1 MSADH
6 VSLPDFDDI
15 AILYRQH
22 HGWLRGWLQRKVG
35 NAFDAADLA
44 QATFLRVLAPQRMQ
58 GVQEPRAYLTTI
70 ARNLLINH
78 VRRRAIEQ
86 AYLDA
91 LALMPEP
98 VAPPPEVRLM
108 FLERLVELDRRL
120 AALPAQARQAF
131 LLVQLD
137 GMGQQEV
144 AAELGISLS
153 TVKRHLARAALR
165 CFFPEQH
172 DE

>member
-6 VSLPDFDDI
+6 VSLHDFNDI

-44 QATFLRVLAPQRMQ
+44 QATFLRVLAPRGMQ

-108 FLERLVELDRRL
+108 FFERLVELDRRL
-120 AALPAQARQAF
+120 AGLPAQARQAF

-144 AAELGISLS
+144 ATELGISLS

-172 DE
+172 DG

>member
-6 VSLPDFDDI
+6 VSLHDFDDI

-22 HGWLRGWLQRKVG
+22 HGWLRAWLQRKVG

-44 QATFLRVLAPQRMQ
+44 QATFLRVLAPQGMR

-91 LALMPEP
+91 LALMLEP

-120 AALPAQARQAF
+120 AGLPAQARQAF

-137 GMGQQEV
+137 GLGQQEV

-172 DE
+172 DG

>member
-1 MSADH
+1 
-6 VSLPDFDDI
+6 
-15 AILYRQH
+15 
-22 HGWLRGWLQRKVG
+22 
-35 NAFDAADLA
+35 
-44 QATFLRVLAPQRMQ
+44 
-58 GVQEPRAYLTTI
+58 
-70 ARNLLINH
+70 
-78 VRRRAIEQ
+78 
-86 AYLDA
+86 
-91 LALMPEP
+91 LMPEP

-172 DE
+172 DG